1 MNNCEKAYE
10 ILGLKAPI
18 RIDCRKNKDGKY
30 MMFDVNMKLNMT
42 MATRVH
48 RQNQDSLMMLAAEK
62 AGYSRIG
69 LIELFLNT
77 AWK

>member
-1 MNNCEKAYE
+1 
-10 ILGLKAPI
+10 
-18 RIDCRKNKDGKY
+18 
-30 MMFDVNMKLNMT
+30 MFDVNMKSNMT

-62 AGYSRIG
+62 AGYLRIG

>member
-1 MNNCEKAYE
+1 MNNCEKVYE

-30 MMFDVNMKLNMT
+30 LMFDVNMKPNMT

-48 RQNQDSLMMLAAEK
+48 RQNQDSLMMIAAEK